1 MIVNPDVDAHTKTLN
16 NRKIVRKMHKNTNL
30 VKTKRILKPK
40 YKLVGVRF
48 SLLACQRGIHPSAP
62 VTYVT
67 GYNMFIIMYSHTLSC
82 TNSTATRYKLV
93 A

>member
-40 YKLVGVRF
+40 YK
-48 SLLACQRGIHPSAP
+48 
-62 VTYVT
+62 
-67 GYNMFIIMYSHTLSC
+67 
-82 TNSTATRYKLV
+82 
-93 A
+93 